1 MPFVEAKF
9 DKPYV
14 TVDPVSSQS
23 TDKENFLQDS
33 FKKEQ
38 DAIYLKTGVLT
49 QDAVATQ
56 QKIEADRLK
65 LNQEANIQLGGN
77 FDPTTELDNN
87 TLEFD
92 MAGSKSLTAK
102 QQKFKDAYPNGILT
116 PLAFSDQS
124 VRMVYKINQNDP
136 NEPFKFV
143 NRGVNN
149 PEIARS
155 LLSGE
160 LLAGVVATRA
170 GPLAVGGAVG
180 AGSLLETGVEY
191 LRGFETNTITDELGE
206 AAVEGFIAGGVDA
219 ATRKLFRL
227 YKKIKAGGNIQ
238 VLDTV
243 NWASD
248 VARFAETETLEP
260 LVKGNVLKTPL
271 WQSVFA
277 QTKVT
282 SPRAVDTQLKQT
294 QVLQEKF
301 GSMASTFDADA
312 FSKGELSLIVKAQAD
327 DLVQKLFAS
336 TNLDQPLSRDFVE
349 VGENYVKG
357 LQNWNINTRTLRD
370 SLYDQAF
377 AVADDVVFDLNPL
390 VGAAQK
396 VTRVIVSKGKKQAS
410 QEINTGL
417 LDETGQPITRL
428 IEPSNI
434 SVALNQIPKEVSD
447 VVKVIN
453 QLDPRLSMYQ
463 GINPIEQLKT
473 LRTSIFQLQQSED
486 PIISSAGN
494 KLYNAVRDVMETPL
508 SGNKEFLD
516 VYQKAS
522 SFNRWRESIK
532 NLSVI
537 KKSLKTDSVEDII
550 QTKFNITQ
558 PSEVSYI
565 KKVLDKKTFDML
577 KSSYLLD
584 IANNKATLN
593 RFVTNEKRY
602 ADVVNKIFSKSEV
615 NAINVFKEA
624 QDSLQGSK
632 LVELVKADVT
642 NAQRALGL
650 IDEGFNVFKNTLEQ
664 QGGKNSKFATS
675 IKSGIYKQILDAAT
689 ETSETGGVNS
699 LNVTKLSAS
708 INKLKNN
715 KAVVELLLSPEEI
728 ARLENFNLY
737 AQAINVTDDVG
748 GAMQKGSLS
757 AQTKNIPDALGKI
770 KVASTYLSNS
780 VYARILTQNYKAGD
794 KILINKA
801 ANETM
806 MSEQKL
812 RALAVMITQLSR
824 NMSDEEK
831 ITDVKKAKMKGN

>member
-1 MPFVEAKF
+1 M
-9 DKPYV
+9 
-14 TVDPVSSQS
+14 
-23 TDKENFLQDS
+23 
-33 FKKEQ
+33 
-38 DAIYLKTGVLT
+38 
-49 QDAVATQ
+49 
-56 QKIEADRLK
+56 
-65 LNQEANIQLGGN
+65 
-77 FDPTTELDNN
+77 
-87 TLEFD
+87 
-92 MAGSKSLTAK
+92 
-102 QQKFKDAYPNGILT
+102 
-116 PLAFSDQS
+116 
-124 VRMVYKINQNDP
+124 
-136 NEPFKFV
+136 
-143 NRGVNN
+143 
-149 PEIARS
+149 
-155 LLSGE
+155 
-160 LLAGVVATRA
+160 
-170 GPLAVGGAVG
+170 
-180 AGSLLETGVEY
+180 
-191 LRGFETNTITDELGE
+191 
-206 AAVEGFIAGGVDA
+206 
-219 ATRKLFRL
+219 
-227 YKKIKAGGNIQ
+227 
-238 VLDTV
+238 
-243 NWASD
+243 
-248 VARFAETETLEP
+248 
-260 LVKGNVLKTPL
+260 
-271 WQSVFA
+271 
-277 QTKVT
+277 
-282 SPRAVDTQLKQT
+282 
-294 QVLQEKF
+294 
-301 GSMASTFDADA
+301 
-312 FSKGELSLIVKAQAD
+312 
-327 DLVQKLFAS
+327 
-336 TNLDQPLSRDFVE
+336 
-349 VGENYVKG
+349 
-357 LQNWNINTRTLRD
+357 
-370 SLYDQAF
+370 
-377 AVADDVVFDLNPL
+377 
-390 VGAAQK
+390 
-396 VTRVIVSKGKKQAS
+396 
-410 QEINTGL
+410 

-486 PIISSAGN
+486 PVISSAGN
-494 KLYNAVRDVMETPL
+494 TLYNAVRE
-508 SGNKEFLD
+508 
-516 VYQKAS
+516 
-522 SFNRWRESIK
+522 
-532 NLSVI
+532 
-537 KKSLKTDSVEDII
+537 SLKTDSVEDII

-593 RFVTNEKRY
+593 RFVNNEKRY
-602 ADVVNKIFSKSEV
+602 ADVVNKIFTKSEV
-615 NAINVFKEA
+615 DAINVFKEA

-632 LVELVKADVT
+632 LVEMVKADVT

-650 IDEGFNVFKNTLEQ
+650 IDEGYEVFKNTLKQ

-699 LNVTKLSAS
+699 LNITKLSAS

-831 ITDVKKAKMKGN
+831 TTDVKKAKMEGN